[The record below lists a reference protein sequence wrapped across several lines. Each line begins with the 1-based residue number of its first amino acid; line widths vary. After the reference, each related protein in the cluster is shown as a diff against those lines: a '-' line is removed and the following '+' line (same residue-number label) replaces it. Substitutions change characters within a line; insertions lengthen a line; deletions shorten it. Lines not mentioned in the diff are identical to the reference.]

1 MEIEAGARQSPSLD
15 AEEIKRFEKLS
26 HEWWDERGKLR
37 ALHAINPARLAFIAS
52 EARKWRPGQG
62 ADFRPLLG
70 LSVIDIG
77 CGGGILSEPLCR
89 LGASVTGIDPIAES
103 VAVARAHAQA
113 MGLSIDY
120 RAATAE
126 EVTRGEEHFDAV
138 IASEVV
144 EHVADLRSFLE
155 TCRSLCKPGALFILS
170 TLNRTAKAYG
180 LAIVAAE
187 RLLGLVPAGTH
198 DWKKFIKPEELE
210 AALADAGFG
219 RVSFSGIVF
228 NPLRASWDLSQTDLS
243 VNYMASAEAV

>member
-37 ALHAINPARLAFIAS
+37 ALHAINPARLAFIAG

-62 ADFRPLLG
+62 SDFRPLLG
-70 LSVIDIG
+70 IRVIDIG

-120 RAATAE
+120 RTATAE

-144 EHVADLRSFLE
+144 EHVADLGSFLK

-210 AALADAGFG
+210 AALAGAGFG
-219 RVSFSGIVF
+219 RFSFSGIVF

-243 VNYMASAEAV
+243 VNYMASAEAM